1 MRTRDLIRKNLFLL
15 LVLLAYAVLFFVR
28 RDLVNESVRNSTYY
42 IREMVLVMPAVFV
55 LTALL
60 DLWIPKDRILQF
72 LGKDAG
78 VRGILLSFLIGS
90 LSAGPIYAAFPL
102 CVMLHK
108 KGASIRNIVIIL
120 SSWAV
125 IKLPML
131 LNEAKYLGFKFMGLR
146 WLLTVLAILIFSSIT
161 SLVIRNHPLPE
172 NGDSNGADGLPD

>member
-1 MRTRDLIRKNLFLL
+1 VRTRDLIRKNLFLL

-172 NGDSNGADGLPD
+172 NGYSNGADGLPD

>member
-1 MRTRDLIRKNLFLL
+1 VRTRDLIRKNLFLL